1 MKKTIL
7 WILMFSLL
15 LPCLSACG
23 AGQQTAPSASLSGT
37 QSNSVDQE
45 PEASSGESGGASGA
59 DPAGD
64 AEPSAPGQEAPAE
77 SGGSGENGDTSGT
90 DAGDGATSSQGAESG
105 YLPPVLI
112 RSGSFTGTTP
122 LENNN
127 DYNGGYYY
135 ADQTE
140 DGQTIIINCCFTT
153 TQTGSESQED
163 YIRRVAREIGGQEP
177 QGLTITEN
185 ETHTARI
192 AYPVRLLSWQT
203 GEDGDARQWDAF
215 FFQTD
220 THTYLYAFDT
230 AAEAAPELEGLWQE
244 VFGELNLVDLNP

>member
-7 WILMFSLL
+7 WILMLSLL
-15 LPCLSACG
+15 LLCLSACG

-37 QSNSVDQE
+37 QSDSPDQE
-45 PEASSGESGGASGA
+45 PEASSGER
-59 DPAGD
+59 
-64 AEPSAPGQEAPAE
+64 
-77 SGGSGENGDTSGT
+77 GDTSGT

-153 TQTGSESQED
+153 TQTGSESQEN
-163 YIRRVAREIGGQEP
+163 YIRRVAQETGGQEP

-185 ETHTARI
+185 EAHTARI
-192 AYPVRLLSWQT
+192 AYPVHLLSWQT

-230 AAEAAPELEGLWQE
+230 AAEAAPELEDLWQE
-244 VFGELNLVDLNP
+244 VFGELNLVDLTP